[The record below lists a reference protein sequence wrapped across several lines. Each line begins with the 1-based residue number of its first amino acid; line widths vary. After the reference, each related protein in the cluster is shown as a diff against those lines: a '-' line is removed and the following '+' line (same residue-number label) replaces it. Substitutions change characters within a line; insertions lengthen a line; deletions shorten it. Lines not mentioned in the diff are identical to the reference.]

1 MKLYEIIIKPL
12 SGFGTSLKGDTI
24 FGHFCWQA
32 AYDASFL
39 NGGLDKW
46 IACYGQRPFAV
57 FSSAWPKLVDN
68 GKFFY
73 AFKRPDLPL
82 SFLFPPSSDNRKKVF
97 EELKENKTKKWM
109 KVNENL
115 SLTLDSVEYLTSE
128 DLIKASKKQITEET
142 GKTMQGKR
150 HQKFYADFIQ
160 QHNTINRLTMTT
172 GEEMFAPF
180 TKTAV
185 FYYPETELAVFV
197 LLDEEATDI
206 ERVCAAM
213 ENIGNFGF
221 GLDASTGC
229 GRFGLAE
236 STELTLP
243 SDDSCNACYVLSPIV
258 PDFEK
263 RSFSDQYFT
272 PFVRFG
278 KHGDVLATS
287 ENPFKNPVLMADEGA
302 VFIPKNR
309 DVFQKPYIGRAV
321 LNTSMIKE
329 HTVVHQGYAPYLPF
343 RLEMKHEGTN

>member
-1 MKLYEIIIKPL
+1 MKLYEIIIKPV
-12 SGFGTSLKGDTI
+12 SGFGTPLKGDTI

-32 AYDASFL
+32 AYDVSL
-39 NGGLDKW
+39 LTGGLDKW
-46 IACYGQRPFAV
+46 IACYGKRPFAV
-57 FSSAWPKLVDN
+57 FSSAWPKLIDN

-82 SFLFPPSSDNRKKVF
+82 SFLFPPSSDNRKEVF
-97 EELKENKTKKWM
+97 KELKKNKKKKWI
-109 KVNENL
+109 KVNEDL
-115 SLTLDSVEYLTSE
+115 SLMLDSVKYLTE
-128 DLIKASKKQITEET
+128 NDLIDFSKKQVTAETE
-142 GKTMQGKR
+142 KTMRGER
-150 HQKFYADFIQ
+150 HQKFYGDFIQ

-172 GEEMFAPF
+172 GEGRFAPF
-180 TKTAV
+180 TETAV

-197 LLDEEATDI
+197 LIDEEATDI

-221 GLDASTGC
+221 GRDASTGC
-229 GRFGLAE
+229 GRFCLAE
-236 STELTLP
+236 STELPLP
-243 SDDSCNACYVLSPIV
+243 SAGFCNACYALSPTV
-258 PDFEK
+258 PDLEK
-263 RSFSDQYFT
+263 GDFSDQYFT

-287 ENPFKNPVLMADEGA
+287 KNPFKNPVLMADEGA
-302 VFIPKNR
+302 VFIPKSR

>member
-1 MKLYEIIIKPL
+1 MYLYEIIIKPV
-12 SGFGTSLKGDTI
+12 SGFGTPLKGDTI

-32 AYDASFL
+32 AYDSSLL
-39 NGGLDKW
+39 NGDFDKW
-46 IACYGQRPFAV
+46 IACYRERPFAV
-57 FSSAWPKLVDN
+57 FSSAWPKLWDN
-68 GKFFY
+68 GKSFY

-82 SFLFPPSSDNRKKVF
+82 PFLFPPSSDDRKKVF
-97 EELKENKTKKWM
+97 EELKENQKKKWM

-115 SLTLDSVEYLTSE
+115 SLASNLVKYLTDE

-142 GKTMQGKR
+142 EKTMRGKR
-150 HQKFYADFIQ
+150 HQKFYTDFIQ
-160 QHNTINRLTMTT
+160 QHNTINRRTMTT
-172 GEEMFAPF
+172 GEGMFAPF
-180 TKTAV
+180 TKTAF

-206 ERVCAAM
+206 DRVCSAI

-221 GLDASTGC
+221 GQDASTGC

-236 STELTLP
+236 HTELSLP
-243 SDDSCNACYVLSPIV
+243 SADSCDACYALSPTV
-258 PDFEK
+258 PDPEK
-263 RSFSDQYFT
+263 GIFSDQYFT

-302 VFIPKNR
+302 VFIPKNN
-309 DVFQKPYIGRAV
+309 DVFKKPYIGRAV
-321 LNTSMIKE
+321 LNTSKIEE

-343 RLEMKHEGTN
+343 RLEMKYEGIN

>member
-1 MKLYEIIIKPL
+1 
-12 SGFGTSLKGDTI
+12 
-24 FGHFCWQA
+24 
-32 AYDASFL
+32 
-39 NGGLDKW
+39 
-46 IACYGQRPFAV
+46 
-57 FSSAWPKLVDN
+57 
-68 GKFFY
+68 
-73 AFKRPDLPL
+73 
-82 SFLFPPSSDNRKKVF
+82 VF

-172 GEEMFAPF
+172 GEGMFAPF

-221 GLDASTGC
+221 GRDASTGC

-243 SDDSCNACYVLSPIV
+243 SDDSCNACYVLSPV
-258 PDFEK
+258 
-263 RSFSDQYFT
+263 
-272 PFVRFG
+272 
-278 KHGDVLATS
+278 S
-287 ENPFKNPVLMADEGA
+287 ENM
-302 VFIPKNR
+302 
-309 DVFQKPYIGRAV
+309 
-321 LNTSMIKE
+321 
-329 HTVVHQGYAPYLPF
+329 
-343 RLEMKHEGTN
+343 EMFLQHLKTPSKTRC